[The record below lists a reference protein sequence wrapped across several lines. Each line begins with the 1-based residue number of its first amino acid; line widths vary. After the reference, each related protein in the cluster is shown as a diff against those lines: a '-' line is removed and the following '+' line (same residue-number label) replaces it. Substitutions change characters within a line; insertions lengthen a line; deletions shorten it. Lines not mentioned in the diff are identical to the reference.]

1 MWIIE
6 FQMIVEIILM
16 EEKQEQEKVGRT
28 TDKGWSQGCNFK

>member
-16 EEKQEQEKVGRT
+16 EENRKKREVLSIIKPF
-28 TDKGWSQGCNFK
+28 FKSD